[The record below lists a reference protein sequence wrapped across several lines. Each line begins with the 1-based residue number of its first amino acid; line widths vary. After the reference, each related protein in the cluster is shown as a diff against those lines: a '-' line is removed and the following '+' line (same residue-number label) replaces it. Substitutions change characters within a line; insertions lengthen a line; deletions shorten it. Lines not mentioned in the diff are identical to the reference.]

1 MVYRQEGRPEGAS
14 ALYRPE
20 GASALYR
27 PEGASAL
34 YRYGTFVARRARLLL
49 ALSALLMVGAAVLGA
64 GAFGKLRNGG
74 FEDPASAS
82 SRAEELI
89 EREFGGRLNLVLLVT
104 PRDGTV
110 DDPAVQADGR
120 ALSEAL
126 AAEEYVSSVVS
137 YFTTPAPALRSE
149 GGADA
154 LVLARVEGDE
164 TEIRDRADAIIE
176 RYSGERGSLSVLAG
190 GQLGASHDVNGA
202 VTRSLAIAE
211 GIAVPLTL
219 LLLVIAFGSV
229 VSALLPLAVGGVA
242 ILGTF
247 AELAVL
253 GSVTEVSIF
262 SINLTTALGLGL
274 GIDYAL
280 FMVNRFREQLAAG
293 DPVPEAVAR
302 TVATAGRTVIYTAVA
317 VMAAL
322 AALLVFPL
330 YFLRSFGY
338 AGIGVVAIAGLGAL
352 VLLPALLAV
361 LGHRVNA
368 GRVRLP
374 RRLRR
379 ETSRDGLGRLTQGAP
394 SPFWGRLAR
403 RVMRRPA
410 LIGLPVVGL
419 LLLAASPLLGVTF
432 SSPDQDV
439 LRETTASR
447 QVAAALADRFAGHAD
462 TPIEI
467 VTTGPAGPE
476 PVAQFARTLSE
487 LPDVAQVSSSAGTY
501 VDGVAVPGSADPT
514 LGTADAQRF
523 TVVTS
528 LAATSDAA
536 QDLVRTIRDLPGPG
550 NTGFLVTGAS
560 ASLVDT
566 KQSIGDRLPLAAGL
580 VLFTTVVVL
589 FLFTGSVVQAIRA
602 ILTNGLSLAGTLGI
616 LTWIFQ
622 EGHLASVLGFTPR
635 PMDMS
640 MTVLLFCIAF
650 GLSMDYE
657 VFVLSRIKE
666 LHDAGLPTAQ
676 AVPDGLARS
685 GRIVS
690 TAAGLL
696 AVTFFAFG
704 TSTVSFLQ
712 MFGLGAG
719 LAILIDASLVRG
731 VLVPASMRLLG
742 RAAWWSPAPLRRM
755 HARVALEEA

>member
-1 MVYRQEGRPEGAS
+1 M
-14 ALYRPE
+14 
-20 GASALYR
+20 
-27 PEGASAL
+27 L
-34 YRYGTFVARRARLLL
+34 YRYGAFVARRARLLL
-49 ALSALLMVGAAVLGA
+49 ALAALLMVGAAVLGA

-74 FEDPASAS
+74 FEDPASPS
-82 SRAEELI
+82 SRAEQLI
-89 EREFGGRLNLVLLVT
+89 ESEFGGRLNLVLMVT
-104 PRDGTV
+104 PTAGTV
-110 DDPAVQADGR
+110 DDPAVRADGV

-126 AAEEYVSSVVS
+126 AAEPYVSEVVS

-149 GGADA
+149 GGTDA

-164 TEIRDRADAIIE
+164 MEIRDRADAIIE
-176 RYSGERGSLSVLAG
+176 RYSGQRGSLTVLAG
-190 GQLGASHDVNGA
+190 GEQGVYHEVNGA

-229 VSALLPLAVGGVA
+229 VAALLPLAVGGVA

-293 DPVPEAVAR
+293 DTVPEAVAR

-338 AGIGVVAIAGLGAL
+338 AGIGVVAIAALGAL

-379 ETSRDGLGRLTQGAP
+379 ATSGDGTGRLTQGAP
-394 SPFWGRLAR
+394 SPFWGRLAG

-410 LIGLPVVGL
+410 LIGLPVVAL
-419 LLLAASPLLGVTF
+419 LLLAASPLLGVSF
-432 SSPDQDV
+432 GSPDQDV

-476 PVAQFARTLSE
+476 EVAQFARTLSQ
-487 LPDVAQVSSSAGTY
+487 LPDVAHVSSSAGTY
-501 VDGVAVPGSADPT
+501 VDGFAAPGSADPT
-514 LGTADAQRF
+514 LATPDAQRF
-523 TVVTS
+523 TVVTD

-560 ASLVDT
+560 AALVDT
-566 KQSIGDRLPLAAGL
+566 KQSIADRLPLAAGL
-580 VLFTTVVVL
+580 VLLTTLIVL

-602 ILTNGLSLAGTLGI
+602 ILMNGLSLAGTLGI

-666 LHDAGLPTAQ
+666 LHDTGLPTAQ

-742 RAAWWSPAPLRRM
+742 RAAWWSPAPLRRV
-755 HARVALEEA
+755 HARVALEEG

>member
-1 MVYRQEGRPEGAS
+1 M
-14 ALYRPE
+14 
-20 GASALYR
+20 
-27 PEGASAL
+27 L
-34 YRYGTFVARRARLLL
+34 YRYGAFVARRARLLL
-49 ALSALLMVGAAVLGA
+49 VLSALVMIGAAVLGA
-64 GAFGKLRNGG
+64 GAFSQLRNGG
-74 FEDPASAS
+74 FDDPASPS

-89 EREFGGRLNLVLLVT
+89 ENQFGGRLNLVLMVT
-104 PRDGTV
+104 PRAGTV

-120 ALSEAL
+120 ALTDAL
-126 AAEEYVSSVVS
+126 AAEPYVSEVVS
-137 YFTTPAPALRSE
+137 YFTSAAPVLRSE

-154 LVLARVEGDE
+154 LVLARVEGDDSE
-164 TEIRDRADAIIE
+164 LRDRAEAIIE
-176 RYSGERGSLSVLAG
+176 RYSGERGTLNVLAG
-190 GQLGASHDVNGA
+190 GQLGVNHDVTDA
-202 VTRSLAIAE
+202 VGRSLALAE

-219 LLLVIAFGSV
+219 LLLVVAFGSV

-280 FMVNRFREQLAAG
+280 FLVNRFREQLAAG
-293 DPVPEAVAR
+293 DTVAEAVAR
-302 TVATAGRTVIYTAVA
+302 TVATAGRTVIYTAAA
-317 VMAAL
+317 VMTAL
-322 AALLVFPL
+322 AALLVFPQ

-338 AGIGVVAIAGLGAL
+338 AGIGVVAIAALGAL

-368 GRVRLP
+368 GRVRLGG
-374 RRLRR
+374 RRASASGADR
-379 ETSRDGLGRLTQGAP
+379 LGRLTQGAP

-403 RVMRRPA
+403 RVMRRPG
-410 LIGLPVVGL
+410 LIGLPVVAL
-419 LLLAASPLLGVTF
+419 LLLAASPLLGVRF
-432 SSPDQDV
+432 GVPDQDV
-439 LRETTASR
+439 LRDTTASR
-447 QVAAALADRFAGHAD
+447 QVADALASRFAGNAD
-462 TPIEI
+462 TPVEI
-467 VTTGPAGPE
+467 VTTGPAGPAA
-476 PVAQFARTLSE
+476 VAEFARTLSR
-487 LPDVAQVSSSAGTY
+487 LPGVAHVTSSAGTY
-501 VDGVAVPGSADPT
+501 VEGVAAPGSADPT
-514 LGTADAQRF
+514 LATAQAQRF
-523 TVVTS
+523 TVVTT
-528 LAATSDAA
+528 LPATSDAA
-536 QDLVRTIRDLPGPG
+536 QDLVRTIRGLPGPE

-560 ASLVDT
+560 AALVDT
-566 KQSIGDRLPLAAGL
+566 KQSIADRLPLAVGL
-580 VLFTTVVVL
+580 VLFTTLVVL
-589 FLFTGSVVQAIRA
+589 FLFTGSVVQAVRA
-602 ILTNGLSLAGTLGI
+602 IVMNGLSLGATLGI

-622 EGHLASVLGFTPR
+622 EGNLASVLGFTPR
-635 PMDMS
+635 PMDVS

-666 LHDAGLPTAQ
+666 LHDAGAPTAQ

-719 LAILIDASLVRG
+719 LAILIDATLVRG

-742 RAAWWSPAPLRRM
+742 RVAWWAPSPLRRV